1 MMSDQPIFVE
11 TSNGDGGVGD
21 DWLSG
26 GGDPFPDSAPA
37 VEIGIEAAEK
47 IDAVLAD
54 LVAEV
59 RLDFAALLNDSGALL
74 GWAGAEND
82 DESPA
87 EIAVECSAALAMGTF
102 AAAQA
107 LAAQLGGDE
116 SRELLHHAGARS
128 FYLTEVA
135 PGLALFGVWSG
146 DLAPGFLRS
155 RARRAVKGLIGAMG
169 DEIASGGS
177 LSIAVA
183 PRVIP
188 EEPKALV
195 ASGLGNRLAGDSA
208 ELSKDRYVF
217 EIG

>member
-1 MMSDQPIFVE
+1 MSDPPIFAE
-11 TSNGDGGVGD
+11 MSDSD

-26 GGDPFPDSAPA
+26 GDAFPESPPA
-37 VEIGIEAAEK
+37 IEIGAEAAEK

-74 GWAGAEND
+74 GWAGSEND

-87 EIAVECSAALAMGTF
+87 EITVECSAALAMGTF

-107 LAAQLGGDE
+107 LAAQLGGDA
-116 SRELLHHAGARS
+116 SRELLHHAGTRS

-146 DLAPGFLRS
+146 DLAPGFLRA
-155 RARRAVKGLIGAMG
+155 RARRAVMVLVGAMG
-169 DEIASGGS
+169 DDIASGRS
-177 LSIAVA
+177 LTPAAA
-183 PRVIP
+183 PTGLA
-188 EEPKALV
+188 EAPKATV
-195 ASGLGNRLAGDSA
+195 AGGLGNRLAGDSTV
-208 ELSKDRYVF
+208 LSKDRYVF

>member
-1 MMSDQPIFVE
+1 MMNDQPIFVE
-11 TSNGDGGVGD
+11 TSGSDGDVGD

-26 GGDPFPDSAPA
+26 GDAFPEPPPA
-37 VEIGIEAAEK
+37 IEIGVEAAEK

-74 GWAGAEND
+74 GWAGAE
-82 DESPA
+82 DEDQAPA
-87 EIAVECSAALAMGTF
+87 EITVECSAALAMGTF

-116 SRELLHHAGARS
+116 SRELLHHAGTRS

-135 PGLALFGVWSG
+135 SGLALFGVWSG

-155 RARRAVKGLIGAMG
+155 RARRAVKGLVGAMG
-169 DEIASGGS
+169 DEIASGRS
-177 LSIAVA
+177 LSAAVA
-183 PRVIP
+183 PAVLAEQP
-188 EEPKALV
+188 QEPA
-195 ASGLGNRLAGDSA
+195 ASGLGNRLAGDST